1 VRANAV
7 ITLLYLGLLLC
18 AVVVLALPPVAFA
31 QEDGEL
37 LFCRDF
43 DSQAEAQ
50 RHLREDPSDPDAL
63 DEEEGQDD
71 DGIACK
77 TSSYDNPD
85 KDLEPV
91 AEARDHPEAQSND
104 SPKAQSNVS
113 PKAQSNDSPK
123 AQQSKEA
130 PKQQNKLM
138 DAGGNLPAPQ
148 EGKSV
153 SSDASRGLTLWRIGG
168 IIVTIGIFGVAVTRL
183 ISNR

>member
-7 ITLLYLGLLLC
+7 NRLLYLGLLLC
-18 AVVVLALPPVAFA
+18 VVVVLALPPVAFA
-31 QEDGEL
+31 QEDGEP

-43 DSQAEAQ
+43 DTQAEAQ

-63 DEEEGQDD
+63 DEEDGQDD

-91 AEARDHPEAQSND
+91 AEARDQPE
-104 SPKAQSNVS
+104 
-113 PKAQSNDSPK
+113 AQSNDSPK

-130 PKQQNKLM
+130 PKEQNKLM

-148 EGKSV
+148 EEKSV
-153 SSDASRGLTLWRIGG
+153 SSDAGRGFTLWRIAGM
-168 IIVTIGIFGVAVTRL
+168 ILSTGVFAFAGYLVFWR
-183 ISNR
+183 R

>member
-1 VRANAV
+1 V
-7 ITLLYLGLLLC
+7 I
-18 AVVVLALPPVAFA
+18 VLTLPPVAFA
-31 QEDGEL
+31 QADEEL

-63 DEEEGQDD
+63 DEEDGQDD

-91 AEARDHPEAQSND
+91 ADARDQPEAQSND
-104 SPKAQSNVS
+104 SPKAQ
-113 PKAQSNDSPK
+113 PNDSPK
-123 AQQSKEA
+123 AQKSKEV
-130 PKQQNKLM
+130 PKQQKKLP

-148 EGKSV
+148 EENSV
-153 SSDASRGLTLWRIGG
+153 SSDSGRGFTLWRIGG
-168 IIVTIGIFGVAVTRL
+168 IIVTIGIFGFAVKRL

>member
-91 AEARDHPEAQSND
+91 AEARDQPEAQSND
-104 SPKAQSNVS
+104 S

-153 SSDASRGLTLWRIGG
+153 SSDAGRGFTLWRIGG

>member
-1 VRANAV
+1 MRANAV
-7 ITLLYLGLLLC
+7 FRVLCLGLLLC
-18 AVVVLALPPVAFA
+18 AVIVLTLPPVAFA
-31 QEDGEL
+31 QADEEL

-63 DEEEGQDD
+63 DEEDGQDD

-77 TSSYDNPD
+77 TFSYDNPG

-91 AEARDHPEAQSND
+91 ADARDQPEAQSND
-104 SPKAQSNVS
+104 SPKAQ
-113 PKAQSNDSPK
+113 PNDSPK
-123 AQQSKEA
+123 AQKSMEA
-130 PKQQNKLM
+130 PKQQKKLP

-148 EGKSV
+148 EENSV
-153 SSDASRGLTLWRIGG
+153 SSDSGRGFTLWRIGG
-168 IIVTIGIFGVAVTRL
+168 IIVTIGIFGFAVKRL